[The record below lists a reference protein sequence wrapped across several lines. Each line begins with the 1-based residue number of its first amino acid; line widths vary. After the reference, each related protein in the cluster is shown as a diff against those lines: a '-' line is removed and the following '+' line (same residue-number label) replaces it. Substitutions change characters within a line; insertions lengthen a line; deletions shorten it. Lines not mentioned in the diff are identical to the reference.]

1 MAVRQWLVGLSL
13 GLAMISGALWFGGQR
28 VVESDTRPSPLA
40 SIGSAG
46 QGATAFYAASF
57 GGLSMD
63 ALASNAV
70 PWHLT
75 AAALVLDEQRRDP
88 SATLSQET
96 LARVLARFGFL
107 SPSSIINLPKEVK
120 LVGTRSSLGQSPL
133 GMTLG
138 TIHPIAGT
146 SILVSNLG
154 CASCH
159 AGVTYGPDGQ
169 PQPDKVMLGM
179 PNTSLDLEAYT
190 QAIFKALRAAND
202 SERLITTAQALF
214 PEMTVLDRI
223 SLRALV
229 LPLAQQRLASLAM
242 TDRAMPF
249 PNGSPGSTNGV
260 AALKVALKTPLI
272 GGGTAD
278 AGFVSIPDLGD
289 RVFKTSLLADGAY
302 GVFGKPAQSTMTP
315 QRLDSDHLRA
325 LASITTFFTVPSMG
339 VHPDQARGGLPDG
352 IAIMDFLKT
361 YRSQAF
367 PGTIDTPLAQE
378 GGRIYQAQCASCH
391 GTYQPSA
398 AGPRLVSFPNWIGGV
413 GTDPLR
419 EDAFDKPLAEAVS
432 QTSYRNI
439 IAVRSGRG
447 YVAPPLAGLWASA
460 PYLHNGSVHSLR
472 ALLTP
477 EARLKRFQVGGHA
490 LDLETVGVKVT
501 AEGAFPPGYQPFSA
515 SSWIETDALGRN
527 NGGHDYGSDLSDAQK
542 SALIEYLKTL

>member
-1 MAVRQWLVGLSL
+1 MAARPWLIGL
-13 GLAMISGALWFGGQR
+13 GLGLVVSSAALWFGGQR
-28 VVESDTRPSPLA
+28 VVESDTRPSLKQSVESQA
-40 SIGSAG
+40 

-107 SPSSIINLPKEVK
+107 SPSTIVNLPEAAKRVD
-120 LVGTRSSLGQSPL
+120 TQTPL

-146 SILVSNLG
+146 SIRVSNLG

-159 AGVTYGPDGQ
+159 AGVTYGQDGH
-169 PQPDKVMLGM
+169 PQPTKVMLGM

-190 QAIFKALRAAND
+190 LAIFSALRAAD
-202 SERLITTAQALF
+202 DPERLIATAQTLF
-214 PEMTVLDRI
+214 PEMTVLERV
-223 SLRALV
+223 SLRVLV
-229 LPLAQQRLASLAM
+229 VPLAQQRLASLSHV
-242 TDRAMPF
+242 DRPMPF

-272 GGGTAD
+272 GEGKTD

-289 RVFKTSLLADGAY
+289 RVWKTSLLADGAY

-315 QRLDSDHLRA
+315 QRLDQDHLRA
-325 LASITTFFTVPSMG
+325 LAAITTFFTVPSMG
-339 VHPDQARGGLPDG
+339 VHPDQARGGLQDG
-352 IAIMDFLKT
+352 IAIMDFLKN
-361 YRSQAF
+361 YRSQTF
-367 PGTIDTPLAQE
+367 PGPINASSVE
-378 GGRIYQAQCASCH
+378 AGSKIYHAQCASCH
-391 GTYQPSA
+391 GTYEKSA
-398 AGPRLVSFPNWIGGV
+398 TGPKLVSFPNWIGDV

-419 EDAFDKPLAEAVS
+419 GAAFDKPLADAVS
-432 QTSYRNI
+432 QTSYRKI
-439 IAVRSGRG
+439 IAVHSGRG

-460 PYLHNGSVHSLR
+460 PYLHNGTVHSLR

-490 LDLETVGVKVT
+490 LDFDAVGIKLT
-501 AEGAFPPGYQPFSA
+501 ATGAYPPDYQPFSRPA
-515 SSWIETDALGRN
+515 WIETDQVGRN
-527 NGGHDYGSDLSDAQK
+527 NGGHTFGSDLTETQK
-542 SALIEYLKTL
+542 SALIDYLKTL

>member
-1 MAVRQWLVGLSL
+1 MGKAVKRWLVGVSL

-28 VVESDTRPSPLA
+28 VVESDTRPSLPA
-40 SIGSAG
+40 SVGSAG

-88 SATLSQET
+88 SATLSQEI
-96 LARVLARFGFL
+96 LARVLARFSFL
-107 SPSSIINLPKEVK
+107 SPDSIVNLPEEAKRIE
-120 LVGTRSSLGQSPL
+120 TRSPLGQTPL

-159 AGVTYGPDGQ
+159 AGVTYGPEGQ
-169 PQPDKVMLGM
+169 PQPNKVMLGM

-190 QAIFKALRAAND
+190 QAIFKALRAAD
-202 SERLITTAQALF
+202 DPERLITTAQALF
-214 PEMTVLDRI
+214 PEMTVLDRV

-229 LPLAQQRLASLAM
+229 LPLAQQRLASLAK

-272 GGGTAD
+272 DGGKAD

-315 QRLDSDHLRA
+315 QGLDSSHLRA
-325 LASITTFFTVPSMG
+325 LAPIVTFFTVPSMG

-352 IAIMDFLKT
+352 IAIMDFLRT
-361 YRSQAF
+361 YHSQAF
-367 PGTIDTPLAQE
+367 PGSINTTLAQE
-378 GGRIYQAQCASCH
+378 GDRIYQAQCASCH

-398 AGPRLVSFPNWIGGV
+398 AGPRLVSFPNSIGSV

-419 EDAFDKPLAEAVS
+419 GDAFDKPLAEAVA
-432 QTSYRNI
+432 QTSYRSSNRSLS
-439 IAVRSGRG
+439 AQSQDLDLLHRSGCRAP
-447 YVAPPLAGLWASA
+447 YRFVAPVQG
-460 PYLHNGSVHSLR
+460 HNSR
-472 ALLTP
+472 
-477 EARLKRFQVGGHA
+477 
-490 LDLETVGVKVT
+490 
-501 AEGAFPPGYQPFSA
+501 
-515 SSWIETDALGRN
+515 
-527 NGGHDYGSDLSDAQK
+527 
-542 SALIEYLKTL
+542 